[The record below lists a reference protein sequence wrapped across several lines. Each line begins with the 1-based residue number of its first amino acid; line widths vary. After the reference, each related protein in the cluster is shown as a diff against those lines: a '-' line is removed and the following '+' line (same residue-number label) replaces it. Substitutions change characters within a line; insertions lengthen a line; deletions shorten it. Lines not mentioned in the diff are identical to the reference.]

1 MRWGIETS
9 FRELKHTLS
18 LNKLHSKK
26 TDHIHQEIFA
36 KAIIYNFCSVI
47 TMHVA

>member
-26 TDHIHQEIFA
+26 TAHIHQEIFA